1 MMIMTMIEMNLNRI
15 SSRRRMSP
23 VLYNCLSQPCAQSL
37 PRRGI
42 CGMNKSGAAPTHL
55 PIYAAIMQCIAEP
68 CSQCTY
74 MLAVMN
80 SALKFTQSVQH
91 SGQCVKCAIGC
102 VQSCRLSNVCHL
114 PGEVRTLLMNIR
126 SFNSTPG
133 PYWEAQPFNTT
144 WYFATKDFN
153 LINESPKMILLVIKC
168 FTTFGK
174 SPKHAKHTGQLL
186 SGAPTVTELCLK
198 YSNQF

>member
-1 MMIMTMIEMNLNRI
+1 MMIMTMIEMNLHRI

-42 CGMNKSGAAPTHL
+42 CGMNKSGAAPL
-55 PIYAAIMQCIAEP
+55 SCQ
-68 CSQCTY
+68 Y
-74 MLAVMN
+74 MLP
-80 SALKFTQSVQH
+80 SCSVLLNH
-91 SGQCVKCAIGC
+91 AHNVHICWLWWIEVYAKCERSGQCVKCSIGC

-133 PYWEAQPFNTT
+133 PYWEAQPFSTT